1 MRWFAL
7 LSALTF
13 ATAAYLAAAPPQ
25 GASSPRAGSSQ
36 TSAQA
41 PARTLPP
48 DVDPESFNRL
58 PRVRREDLDDAGKKA
73 YDAVAGDGRL
83 LGLEGPIGIRMH
95 SPPVSEYMTMG
106 NQYLRFGAGI
116 EPRLMELAIL
126 VVAREMDS
134 QFEWT
139 AHEPPALRA
148 GLEQR
153 IIDTVKFRLPVVGLP
168 DKEAAIVQLGREA
181 LGRRRVEPE
190 TFARALKLFGRQGV
204 VNIVSL
210 MSHYAATAMLLTTFD
225 QQLRPGQQPLLPLP

>member
-1 MRWFAL
+1 MRWFAF
-7 LSALTF
+7 LTVLTI
-13 ATAAYLAAAPPQ
+13 ATVSHLAAAPQ
-25 GASSPRAGSSQ
+25 QSGSSSVTAASGSPRA
-36 TSAQA
+36 
-41 PARTLPP
+41 LPP
-48 DVDPESFNRL
+48 DIDPSSLNRL

-83 LGLEGPIGIRMH
+83 LGLDGPIGIRMH
-95 SPPVSEYMTMG
+95 SPPVSEYMTLG

-153 IIDTVKFRLPVVGLP
+153 IIDIVKFRLPVIGVGE
-168 DKEAAIVQLGREA
+168 KEAAIIQLGREA
-181 LGRRRVEPE
+181 LGRRKVEPE
-190 TFARALKLFGRQGV
+190 TFARALRVFGRQGI
-204 VNIVSL
+204 VNVVSL
-210 MSHYAATAMLLTTFD
+210 MSHYAATAVLLTTFD

>member
-13 ATAAYLAAAPPQ
+13 ATVAPLAAAEQQ
-25 GASSPRAGSSQ
+25 GASSSSA
-36 TSAQA
+36 S
-41 PARTLPP
+41 ARTLPA
-48 DVDPESFNRL
+48 DIDPESLNRL
-58 PRVRREDLDDAGKKA
+58 PRVRREDLDDFGKEL
-73 YDAVAGDGRL
+73 YDAVGADNRL
-83 LGLEGPIGIRMH
+83 LGLDGPTGIRMH
-95 SPPVSEYMTMG
+95 SPRVSEYMTLG

-116 EPRLMELAIL
+116 EPRLAELAIL

-168 DKEAAIVQLGREA
+168 DK
-181 LGRRRVEPE
+181 
-190 TFARALKLFGRQGV
+190 
-204 VNIVSL
+204 
-210 MSHYAATAMLLTTFD
+210 
-225 QQLRPGQQPLLPLP
+225 